1 MEEQWTRLGVGGN
14 WQPQQ
19 VGSQKVKDGGGERQV
34 GGAEEEAEEAWGLEG
49 PRCE

>member
-1 MEEQWTRLGVGGN
+1 MEEQWTRLDGRGN

-19 VGSQKVKDGGGERQV
+19 IGSPKVKDGGAG
-34 GGAEEEAEEAWGLEG
+34 GGAEEEAEETWGLEG